1 VCGDVC
7 GGAVHYLRRELI
19 VPTIAATGRRA
30 GTTVAATGRT
40 LFATGRTLFA
50 TGRAFITAGK
60 TFLVNQLFWSGA
72 EEEKVRG
79 VFISKTGYTIPRHYY
94 FMFI

>member
-1 VCGDVC
+1 
-7 GGAVHYLRRELI
+7 

-30 GTTVAATGRT
+30 GTNVA
-40 LFATGRTLFA
+40 ATGRTLFA

-60 TFLVNQLFWSGA
+60 AFLVNQLFWSGA

-79 VFISKTGYTIPRHYY
+79 VFISKTGYTIPGYY
-94 FMFI
+94 NFIFI